1 MTNTIYG
8 QRIAEARSKLG
19 MSQRQLAQ
27 KVSRSQGFIS
37 NIESGRQDP
46 SFDLLTK
53 LWAACGINPNWIVT
67 GEGDMQIASA
77 AFPGRI
83 ETVAPPDYGKPM
95 HGDLT
100 VGEDEFSMVKRLDV
114 SVAAG
119 SGRINYDPQVIGHV
133 LFSNQWLGQLGI
145 AADLAGLVTV
155 SGDSMLPTLADA
167 ALALV
172 DFRATIFESGKVFVL
187 RQGDEVMVKRIFLV
201 QDGGREGILIASDN
215 LYFPPRQIFGK
226 DAEDVHA
233 IGKVRAVIN
242 PL

>member
-1 MTNTIYG
+1 METAADRLKMFRKNKKMTQVQFADSIGRTQSSITQLEAG
-8 QRIAEARSKLG
+8 KTEISAETLR
-19 MSQRQLAQ
+19 
-27 KVSRSQGFIS
+27 
-37 NIESGRQDP
+37 
-46 SFDLLTK
+46 LLHEK
-53 LWAACGINPNWIVT
+53 HGLSSDWLLHGV
-67 GEGDMQIASA
+67 GDMLRATPG
-77 AFPGRI
+77 FPGRI

-100 VGEDEFSMVKRLDV
+100 VGGDEFSMIKRLDV

-133 LFSNQWLGQLGI
+133 LFSNQWLGKMGI

-155 SGDSMLPTLADA
+155 SGDSMLPTLADG

-172 DFRATIFESGKVFVL
+172 DFRAKVFESGKVFVL

-201 QDGGREGILIASDN
+201 QDQGREGISITSDN
-215 LYFPPRQIFGK
+215 LYFPARLLFGK
-226 DAEDVHA
+226 DADDVHA
-233 IGKVRAVIN
+233 IGKVRASIN